1 LTFPYLTLECC
12 LGMAAPKKHPAA
24 PYGTPAKPLHR
35 DGDWIWAPLRR
46 EWRKA
51 SPEEVV
57 RQQIVHRLHARYGY
71 ALEQMAQERR
81 TQSGRKSPKA
91 DVVVCRDAA
100 ALQDNRDYVLVVETK
115 SDNVTIDPLDYD
127 QGESYAR
134 AVGSE
139 FLMTHNNKETRV
151 FRLVPGAPGK
161 RIDIEDAPGVEDLA
175 DQRRLEAIRRAT
187 KAFSREEFRK
197 LLFECHT
204 ILRDTH
210 KMEPGQAFDQISK
223 VLFIKMGVERAG
235 NDRRFSREYID
246 EYQAMRGIRAD
257 EVMED
262 LFADTRRRYRA
273 EGLFDENDHLA
284 ISLETFKRLVERLER
299 FNLSSTQDDVK
310 GLAFE
315 RFLGQ
320 TFRGELGQF
329 FTPRP
334 VVEFMVA
341 MLEPEDGQLVADP
354 ASGTGGFLIRWIE
367 ARREAIEQDVSQAKE
382 KARKR
387 IARKAKKEGWDA
399 ARERSELDRE
409 IETLNADL
417 DLDDPDSRLGQV
429 ARNCFG
435 VDAEGR
441 AARTSKMNMIMHG
454 DGHGGIYHFDGLLD
468 VGGIFAERFDA
479 VLTNPPFGASVGNDQ
494 RVGDSEQ
501 TTPTADASLLAEYE
515 SSYGDGF
522 RAAHDRLLQAAH
534 TRDPILDLFDIGRD
548 PVAGIQGTAK
558 VRNRRPTEMLF
569 LERALKLLK
578 PGGRLGIVLPEGI
591 LNNPS
596 NQWLRDYMEDR
607 ARLTAVVSLP
617 QEVFASAKATVKTS
631 LVFIQKLDEDERE
644 QWAKARASAREE
656 LAPGFEEERSRARE
670 ELQPRIDS
678 YDDDAIAALL
688 AELAELESL
697 EKPSRP
703 KVAEKKR
710 EIRDLVS
717 TEHRA
722 TRRKLESELKKE
734 LQAIDEREE
743 KAVRERFKALV
754 DYPVFFAEVDAAGIT
769 STGAT
774 GDDVPNNL
782 PDVHEAFREF
792 RRSPEKFS
800 LQVA

>member
-1 LTFPYLTLECC
+1 MPT
-12 LGMAAPKKHPAA
+12 APKINPPA

-51 SPEEVV
+51 TPEEVV
-57 RQQIVHRLHARYGY
+57 RQQIIHRLHVHYGY

-91 DVVVCRDAA
+91 DVVVCKDAA
-100 ALQDNRDYVLVVETK
+100 ALQDNRDYVLVIETK
-115 SDNVTIDPLDYD
+115 SDNVSIDPRDYD

-139 FLMTHNNKETRV
+139 FLMTHNSKETRV

-161 RIDIEDAPGVEDLA
+161 RIDIEDAPRSTDLA
-175 DQRRLEAIRRAT
+175 DQRRLSAIRRTT

-235 NDRRFSREYID
+235 NDRRFSREFID
-246 EYQAMRGIRAD
+246 EYQALRGIRGE
-257 EVMED
+257 EVMKD
-262 LFADTRRRYRA
+262 LFTDTRRQYSA
-273 EGLFDENDHLA
+273 EGLFDESDHLA

-299 FNLSSTQDDVK
+299 FNLSSTQDDIK

-334 VVEFMVA
+334 IVDFMVA
-341 MLEPEDGQLVADP
+341 MLEPQDGQLVADP

-367 ARREAIEQDVSQAKE
+367 ALRETIEHEVHVAKE

-387 IARKAKKEGWDA
+387 ITREAKKQDWDED
-399 ARERSELDRE
+399 RERSELDVE
-409 IETLNADL
+409 IETINAEL
-417 DLDDPDSRLGQV
+417 DLTNPASRMGQV
-429 ARNCFG
+429 VRNCFG

-468 VGGIFAERFDA
+468 VGGVFEERFDA

-501 TTPTADASLLAEYE
+501 TTAATDPGVIAENKAA
-515 SSYGDGF
+515 YGRGF
-522 RAAHDRLLQAAH
+522 LAAHQRLEQANR
-534 TRDPILDLFDIGRD
+534 TREPILDLYDIGRD
-548 PVAGIQGTAK
+548 PIAGPQGTAK

-578 PGGRLGIVLPEGI
+578 PGGRLAIVLPEGI

-596 NQWLRDYMEDR
+596 NQWLRDYVEDR
-607 ARLTAVVSLP
+607 ARILAVVSLP

-631 LVFIQKLDEDERE
+631 LVFLQRLDSQEEKKWAVARQTARDEVASVFKPERE
-644 QWAKARASAREE
+644 GVKRDLEPRIASYDDQRIASQIAE
-656 LAPGFEEERSRARE
+656 LE
-670 ELQPRIDS
+670 ELQS
-678 YDDDAIAALL
+678 
-688 AELAELESL
+688 EV
-697 EKPSRP
+697 KPSRSRL
-703 KVAEKKR
+703 AEKKR
-710 EIRDLVS
+710 EIRDS
-717 TEHRA
+717 ITTAHRKA
-722 TRRKLESELKKE
+722 RRDLESQLRKATQEIDHKE
-734 LQAIDEREE
+734 IEAAR
-743 KAVRERFKALV
+743 ARFKEIV
-754 DYPVFFAEVDAAGIT
+754 DYPVFFAEVESAGIT

-774 GDDVPNNL
+774 GDDVPNEL
-782 PDVHEAFREF
+782 PQVLEAYQNFK
-792 RRSPEKFS
+792 SAPNDYA
-800 LQVA
+800 LQVE